1 MDERRPNKEHMEKGD
16 TNLFPESITFQ
27 TLSIKTNSL
36 LFTCRII
43 VLQNPKTDKE
53 TLIELV
59 RTKENMLTVCTEDE
73 KKTLTEWIKDNKQKI
88 TKFAIESLVR
98 SRENVKTRTDVT
110 TSNDGSNTALSLVTL
125 NTRSVKN
132 KTTSVCDFLTSNNVD
147 IFALTETWLGSSV
160 DKHIISEITPDGYD
174 LHHVARTSRKGG
186 GVAVI
191 FNKSLEVKLVSSKHS
206 FSHFELLECNVSSK
220 HHRFRLCV
228 IYRPPPSR
236 INKLKTSTFFE
247 EWSTFL
253 DQLVIIPEEIVITGD
268 LNFHLDD
275 KNNSDACKFIETL
288 EDHGLQQHI
297 NSPTHIHGH
306 TLDVIITREISSILK
321 NAPVVHHPY
330 LCDKKGNPAGDHM
343 ALFAQLRISRPSKY
357 RQTVTYRKYRDIN
370 LDDIKNDFVE
380 SIPPIVNVTEP
391 VGNLVSLY
399 NTNMI
404 SIIDK
409 HAPIVSKEI
418 TLRPNTEWHTE
429 ELRDAKRNCRKTER
443 RMRKTNLTVHQQI
456 HRDACVHANKL
467 LIRCKKEHYSTKV
480 EEAEHDQKQL
490 FRLSKRIM
498 GEKQETILPSHKDE
512 KDLANK
518 FCQFFMNKIETIRA
532 NLSASN
538 KSSITMCDIM
548 KSDEKFNGEHLSSF
562 KPTTITDLTKII
574 QSAPSKH
581 KDPIQV
587 SARSFYQKKKPFSPS
602 RRSQLS
608 NNKHVVLRRKL
619 CSPLNITAQPCLK
632 IVQ

>member
-1 MDERRPNKEHMEKGD
+1 MNFIINRLSIATSNLRYYSTSIVKLNHRTRRGTKAGRNVFRPIRSITTTQRPSVPVRISCVD
-16 TNLFPESITFQ
+16 RTNLVQIAINKNVPDTF
-27 TLSIKTNSL
+27 S
-36 LFTCRII
+36 
-43 VLQNPKTDKE
+43 
-53 TLIELV
+53 
-59 RTKENMLTVCTEDE
+59 
-73 KKTLTEWIKDNKQKI
+73 
-88 TKFAIESLVR
+88 AIESLVR
-98 SRENVKTRTDVT
+98 SLENVKNENRCNSSDLSKIQT

-132 KTTSVCDFLTSNNVD
+132 KTTSICDFLTSNNVD

-174 LHHVARTSRKGG
+174 LHHVARTNRKGG

-191 FNKSLEVKLVSSKHS
+191 FNKSLEVKPVSSKHS

-228 IYRPPPSR
+228 IYRPLPSR
-236 INKLKTSTFFE
+236 INKLKMSTFFE

-268 LNFHLDD
+268 LNFHRDD
-275 KNNSDACKFIETL
+275 KNNSDACKFIESL

-297 NSPTHIHGH
+297 NGPTHIHRH
-306 TLDVIITREISSILK
+306 TLDVISTRAISSILK
-321 NAPVVHHPY
+321 NTPVVHDPY

-343 ALFAQLRISRPSKY
+343 ALFAQLRISRPLKY

-380 SIPPIVNVTEP
+380 SIPSVVNATEP
-391 VGNLVSLY
+391 LDSLVSLY
-399 NTNMI
+399 NTNLI
-404 SIIDK
+404 SVIDK

-429 ELRDAKRNCRKTER
+429 ELRDAKRNCRKAER
-443 RMRKTNLTVHQQI
+443 LMRKTNLTVHQQI
-456 HRDACVHANKL
+456 HRDACVHENKL

-512 KDLANK
+512 KDLVNK

-532 NLSASN
+532 NISAYT

-548 KSDEKFNGEHLSSF
+548 KSDEKFNGENLSSF
-562 KPTTITDLTKII
+562 KPTTITKLRKII
-574 QSAPSKH
+574 QSAPSKT
-581 KDPIQV
+581 V
-587 SARSFYQKKKPFSPS
+587 
-602 RRSQLS
+602 
-608 NNKHVVLRRKL
+608 N
-619 CSPLNITAQPCLK
+619 
-632 IVQ
+632 